1 MCWSSKFS
9 SNALSRYNCISNV
22 DLLDNAT
29 GQRSTSG
36 LQKQMISIFFS
47 SLALGSKKSK
57 HVLNQVKIIV
67 SSNADK
73 KLDYKVRRE

>member
-9 SNALSRYNCISNV
+9 SNALSRYSCISNV

-36 LQKQMISIFFS
+36 LQKQMISIFLKFS
-47 SLALGSKKSK
+47 TWPKKSK
-57 HVLNQVKIIV
+57 HVVNQVKIIV
-67 SSNADK
+67 SSNADTN
-73 KLDYKVRRE
+73 LDYKVRRE